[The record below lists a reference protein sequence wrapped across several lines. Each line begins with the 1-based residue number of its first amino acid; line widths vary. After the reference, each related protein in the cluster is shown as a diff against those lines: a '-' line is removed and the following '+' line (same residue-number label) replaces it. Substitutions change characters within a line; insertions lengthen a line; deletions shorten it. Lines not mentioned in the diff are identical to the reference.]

1 MKSKWFLVLVFTM
14 LLTITGIFLSYWR
27 VQELVLQYCYD
38 LKNPKKI
45 NFLSLSLT
53 FIDPKQSSFISTET
67 VKTFIAYFRQAK
79 KTYLSLSQPNTPLS
93 VMQDLARKK
102 ISFSDYLELEEQAE
116 AKHEYHDGFVWA
128 MAGGSPNHGIISGHV
143 FSSLSAALR
152 KKKENNCRPINGELK
167 VYIESV
173 NRGVYPD
180 AMVVCGEF
188 EFYAKRK
195 DVITNPKLIV
205 EVLSPSTAA
214 FDRGAKF
221 RFYKSL
227 PSFREY
233 ILVHQ
238 DQPFVEGYYW
248 ENREHWH
255 ISHAI
260 GLEENIYVHS
270 IDAEISLKDIYAFI
284 EFSSDVQMKLDL

>member
-1 MKSKWFLVLVFTM
+1 
-14 LLTITGIFLSYWR
+14 
-27 VQELVLQYCYD
+27 
-38 LKNPKKI
+38 
-45 NFLSLSLT
+45 
-53 FIDPKQSSFISTET
+53 
-67 VKTFIAYFRQAK
+67 
-79 KTYLSLSQPNTPLS
+79 
-93 VMQDLARKK
+93 MQDLARKK
-102 ISFSDYLELEEQAE
+102 ISFSEYLELEEKAE

-128 MAGGSPNHGIISGHV
+128 MAGGSPNHNNICGNLY
-143 FSSLSAALR
+143 SSLSSVLR
-152 KKKENNCRPINGELK
+152 GKEGNCRPFMSDLK

-180 AMVVCGEF
+180 AMVVCDGLEF
-188 EFYAKRK
+188 HGKRK

-248 ENREHWH
+248 EDREHWR
-255 ISHAI
+255 IAHAI

-284 EFSSDVQMKLDL
+284 EFSGDTQMKMDL